1 MTFRENVMAILN
13 YEKYDSFPV
22 VSFGY
27 WYETLYKWAREGHI
41 TLEEAQG
48 YEREWDNSPADKS
61 IMKKLGFDFNWN
73 SCYEPKDLLF
83 PAFEEEILEKRSDGS
98 IIKRDAQGLIVQE
111 KPGVVSIPAE
121 IGTSL
126 VDREAWEK
134 LYLPKLQWDPKRVDL
149 EFVKNIP
156 APEDREIPFGIHC
169 GSYMGQMRN
178 MLGVEQLS
186 YLYMDDEDLYA
197 EIIDTITNLSY
208 KCVEYA
214 LQTGV
219 KFDYAHFWEDI
230 SCKTGP
236 LVIPSVFEEYV
247 GPRYKRITSLL
258 KEYGVNIV
266 SVDCDGWI
274 DRLVPIWLDNGVNTM
289 FPIEVGTWNASIAPW
304 REQYGKELRGVG
316 GMNKNVFARDYKAV
330 DEEIERLKPLI
341 ELGGYIPCPDHRIA
355 PDAKFEN
362 VQYYCEKM
370 HNLKL

>member
-83 PAFEEEILEKRSDGS
+83 PAFEEEILEKRSNGS

-134 LYLPKLQWDPKRVDL
+134 LYL
-149 EFVKNIP
+149 
-156 APEDREIPFGIHC
+156 
-169 GSYMGQMRN
+169 
-178 MLGVEQLS
+178 
-186 YLYMDDEDLYA
+186 
-197 EIIDTITNLSY
+197 IDTFSRPEGKFMITMGNASTKDWKKESLD
-208 KCVEYA
+208 A
-214 LQTGV
+214 L
-219 KFDYAHFWEDI
+219 
-230 SCKTGP
+230 
-236 LVIPSVFEEYV
+236 FEE
-247 GPRYKRITSLL
+247 
-258 KEYGVNIV
+258 
-266 SVDCDGWI
+266 
-274 DRLVPIWLDNGVNTM
+274 
-289 FPIEVGTWNASIAPW
+289 IA
-304 REQYGKELRGVG
+304 Q
-316 GMNKNVFARDYKAV
+316 
-330 DEEIERLKPLI
+330 
-341 ELGGYIPCPDHRIA
+341 GYS
-355 PDAKFEN
+355 K
-362 VQYYCEKM
+362 
-370 HNLKL
+370 